1 MQKERWIALNRNQR
15 KEVTEKNFRPALWD
29 RYFDFVEKGG
39 DRTIDQQFKEFY
51 EMSSHLKRRAN
62 KSPPHPLV
70 LPPTP
75 PLLLQPPPPP
85 QQQQQQQQTE
95 RPAAAASAAADSA
108 AAGSSSSCGGCPR
121 CSGRP
126 APNSA
131 PGGGSGTVSDS
142 EESGKVIT
150 REQCLLDDLSP
161 EGLVKLQNG
170 YTDPGHRFNK
180 DWKTSQSQKAQGGER
195 RVKQA
200 ATPEDI
206 DKTDAIPFHRFFPST
221 ANELGNET
229 AWLISVWAELKEAL
243 TDAKQGRI
251 IADEAMERLLND
263 IGVVVEKHE
272 QEARAK
278 GETEAESAEKREGR
292 MALLVMRV
300 ASKVL
305 RCLPTAPVSV
315 SPKIHCLYRCL
326 TALASYH
333 LPFCADPLGLLQAL
347 SYIC

>member
-1 MQKERWIALNRNQR
+1 
-15 KEVTEKNFRPALWD
+15 
-29 RYFDFVEKGG
+29 
-39 DRTIDQQFKEFY
+39 
-51 EMSSHLKRRAN
+51 
-62 KSPPHPLV
+62 
-70 LPPTP
+70 
-75 PLLLQPPPPP
+75 
-85 QQQQQQQQTE
+85 
-95 RPAAAASAAADSA
+95 
-108 AAGSSSSCGGCPR
+108 
-121 CSGRP
+121 
-126 APNSA
+126 
-131 PGGGSGTVSDS
+131 
-142 EESGKVIT
+142 
-150 REQCLLDDLSP
+150 LLDDLSP

-221 ANELGNET
+221 AKELGNET
-229 AWLISVWAELKEAL
+229 ACLISVWLELKEAL
-243 TDAKQGRI
+243 TDAKQGSI
-251 IADEAMERLLND
+251 IAAEAMKGLLND
-263 IGVVVEKHE
+263 IVMVVEKHE

-315 SPKIHCLYRCL
+315 SPKLQGLHRCL